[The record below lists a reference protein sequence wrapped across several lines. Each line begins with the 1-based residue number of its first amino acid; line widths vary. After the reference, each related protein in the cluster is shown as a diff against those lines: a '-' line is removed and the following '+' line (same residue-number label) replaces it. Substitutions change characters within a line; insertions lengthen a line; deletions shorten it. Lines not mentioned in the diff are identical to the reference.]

1 LHVRAAGMALNGGDA
16 DRVRSIPLFQNLSD
30 RGLPALVKSASIRYF
45 PARALLFNEG
55 VRANALYTL
64 LQGSVELFSEH
75 HDRYSTIAIIRSTRP
90 IAFTSIVNDL
100 NPVSARALERSEV
113 LLVPLK
119 VVHELID
126 SDAAFARTI
135 TFELARDL
143 RATIED
149 FKNQRLRTS
158 IERLAEWILR
168 SDEEAGGTG
177 RFVLPYGKH
186 VLASHLGMAPE
197 NLSRNLASLGALG
210 VAVSGRQVSFS
221 DRAALADLARVG
233 DAAPAHTLAPPLAHI
248 SPSWQPAV
256 RKRKGSG
263 KETERD
269 DASKKRHPALAPD

>member
-1 LHVRAAGMALNGGDA
+1 MALNGGVA
-16 DRVRSIPLFQNLSD
+16 DRVRSIPLFRNLSD
-30 RGLPALVKSASIRYF
+30 RCLPALLKSASIRYF
-45 PARALLFNEG
+45 PARVLLFAENS
-55 VRANALYTL
+55 RANTLYTL

-75 HDRYSTIAIIRSTRP
+75 HDRRSTIAIIRSVKP
-90 IAFTSIVNDL
+90 VALTSIADDL
-100 NPVSARALERSEV
+100 NPVSARSLERSE
-113 LLVPLK
+113 LLLLPLK
-119 VVHELID
+119 VLHELID

-197 NLSRNLASLGALG
+197 NLSRNLASLGVLG
-210 VAVSGRQVSFS
+210 VAVRGREVSFT
-221 DRAALADLARVG
+221 DRAALAELARIG
-233 DAAPAHTLAPPLAHI
+233 DATPAHAFAPPLAHV

-256 RKRKGSG
+256 RKRKGSK
-263 KETERD
+263 KEAERD
-269 DASKKRHPALAPD
+269 DVSSKGHPALAPD